1 MLVDPI
7 TTLAAPWF
15 PRWNSEGTVV
25 IVNEAP
31 LRLGSEWASHHEAS
45 CLGDRV
51 GRRIFVGGAIAQP
64 PPDDQEAIPPR
75 SIQLTAEQDHVI
87 KEIVLK
93 DTYIE
98 QVPRSTEIRIGDK
111 VPPNIELQNFPPLV
125 AEKVPQVRTYKFF
138 ITENQIVV
146 VSPQNI
152 IADIIK

>member
-1 MLVDPI
+1 MDRSGPVIMKRAVLAI
-7 TTLAAPWF
+7 ALAAGF
-15 PRWNSEGTVV
+15 
-25 IVNEAP
+25 
-31 LRLGSEWASHHEAS
+31 
-45 CLGDRV
+45 
-51 GRRIFVGGAIAQP
+51 FVGGAIAQP
-64 PPDDQEAIPPR
+64 PPDDKEAIPPR

-111 VPPNIELQNFPPLV
+111 VPPNIKLQNFPPLV

>member
-1 MLVDPI
+1 MKRAVLAIALV
-7 TTLAAPWF
+7 AVF
-15 PRWNSEGTVV
+15 
-25 IVNEAP
+25 
-31 LRLGSEWASHHEAS
+31 
-45 CLGDRV
+45 
-51 GRRIFVGGAIAQP
+51 FVGGAIAQP

-98 QVPRSTEIRIGDK
+98 GARSTEIGIGDK
-111 VPPNIELQNFPPLV
+111 VPQHRLQNFPPLV

>member
-1 MLVDPI
+1 MDRSGPVIMKRAVLAI
-7 TTLAAPWF
+7 ALAAGF
-15 PRWNSEGTVV
+15 
-25 IVNEAP
+25 
-31 LRLGSEWASHHEAS
+31 
-45 CLGDRV
+45 
-51 GRRIFVGGAIAQP
+51 FVGGAIAQP
-64 PPDDQEAIPPR
+64 PPDDKEAIPQR

-138 ITENQIVV
+138 LTENQIVV

>member
-1 MLVDPI
+1 MEHCDRIGPI
-7 TTLAAPWF
+7 MKRAALAMALAAGF
-15 PRWNSEGTVV
+15 
-25 IVNEAP
+25 
-31 LRLGSEWASHHEAS
+31 LL
-45 CLGDRV
+45 
-51 GRRIFVGGAIAQP
+51 GGAIAQT
-64 PPDDQEAIPPR
+64 PPDDKEPIPKR

-93 DTYIE
+93 DMQIK
-98 QVPRSTEIRIGDK
+98 QLPHSTEIRIGEK
-111 VPPNIELQNFPPLV
+111 VPPDIELQSFPPLV

>member
-1 MLVDPI
+1 MKRAVLAI
-7 TTLAAPWF
+7 ALAAGF
-15 PRWNSEGTVV
+15 
-25 IVNEAP
+25 
-31 LRLGSEWASHHEAS
+31 
-45 CLGDRV
+45 
-51 GRRIFVGGAIAQP
+51 FVGGAIAQP
-64 PPDDQEAIPPR
+64 PPDDKEAIPPR

-87 KEIVLK
+87 KEILLK

-138 ITENQIVV
+138 ITENLIAV